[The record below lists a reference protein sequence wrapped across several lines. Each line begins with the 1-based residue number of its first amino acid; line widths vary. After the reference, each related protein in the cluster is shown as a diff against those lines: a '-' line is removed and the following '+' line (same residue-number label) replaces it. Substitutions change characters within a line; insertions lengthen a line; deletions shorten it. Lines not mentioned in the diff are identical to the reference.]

1 MHSTYIFLHS
11 ILPLIIGHRCIPQF
25 APENSMS
32 GIIVAKQM
40 NMRGIEVDAML
51 TKDFVPIIH
60 HDETLERCTG
70 EKGNIFDKTYEEL
83 LKYDISHSFYIK
95 DIYKNERIPKMKH
108 FIKRCNELDMI
119 LNIEIKCKKNDII
132 TPIIIC
138 YNIRKYGNPSN
149 LVISSV
155 NHEALKIAK
164 HMLKNFER
172 NLISE
177 YIPENYLNLMNDLN
191 CTSIVLSHE
200 KNEFDDI
207 IQLLKYK
214 HPVFVY
220 TVNNSLLC
228 KKFISNGI
236 GVFSDKPNIISNYL

>member
-40 NMRGIEVDAML
+40 DLKGIEVDAML
-51 TKDFVPIIH
+51 TKDFVPIVH
-60 HDETLERCTG
+60 HDETLERCCG
-70 EKGNIFDKTYEEL
+70 EIGNIFDKTYEEL
-83 LKYDISHSFYIK
+83 LKYDISRSFYIK
-95 DIYKNERIPKMKH
+95 DIYKNERIPKLKH
-108 FIKRCNELDMI
+108 CIKKCNELNMI
-119 LNIEIKCKKNDII
+119 LNVEIKCTKNDIM

-149 LVISSV
+149 LVISSLD
-155 NHEALKIAK
+155 HETLKIAK
-164 HMLKNFER
+164 YMLKDFER

-177 YIPENYLNLMNDLN
+177 YIPDNYLNLMNNLN
-191 CTSIVLSHE
+191 CTSIILSHD
-200 KNEFDDI
+200 KNKFDDI
-207 IQLLKYK
+207 LELLKYK
-214 HPVFVY
+214 HPVFVF

-236 GVFSDKPNIISNYL
+236 GVFSDKPNMIASQL